1 MIRGAIMDLQAIY
14 NIGLGVIVAGIGW
27 FARELWGAVA
37 ELRRDVKQI
46 EIDLPSN
53 YLRKDEF
60 REGLNEIKGIL
71 REIFVKIDDLKDKKA
86 DK

>member
-1 MIRGAIMDLQAIY
+1 MRGVLMSIQEIY
-14 NIGLGVIVAGIGW
+14 NIGIGVIVAGIGW

-46 EIDLPSN
+46 EVDLPTN
-53 YLRKDEF
+53 YMRRDEF
-60 REGLNEIKGIL
+60 KEGLNEIKLIL
-71 REIFVKIDDLKDKKA
+71 NEIFRKIDDLRDKKV

>member
-1 MIRGAIMDLQAIY
+1 MGM
-14 NIGLGVIVAGIGW
+14 GIPALTW
-27 FARELWGAVA
+27 RAVA
-37 ELRRDVKQI
+37 ELRRDLRQI

-71 REIFVKIDDLKDKKA
+71 NEIFRKIDDIKDKKA